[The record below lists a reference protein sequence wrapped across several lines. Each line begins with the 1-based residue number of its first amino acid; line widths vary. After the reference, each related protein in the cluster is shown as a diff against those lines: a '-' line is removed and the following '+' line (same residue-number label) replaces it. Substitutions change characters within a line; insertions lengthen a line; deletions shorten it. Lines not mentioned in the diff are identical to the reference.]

1 MVNGERTMVRHW
13 PVRCSLVAVHNSQ
26 YTKRMTDQEKEVIE
40 GRVKNALNQIRP
52 YLQQD
57 GGDVE
62 YVDMTNEGVVM
73 VRLKGHCGTC
83 PHALQT
89 LKQGI
94 ETAVKKVIPEVKSVE
109 RI

>member
-1 MVNGERTMVRHW
+1 
-13 PVRCSLVAVHNSQ
+13 
-26 YTKRMTDQEKEVIE
+26 MTDEQKIAIEKKVQ
-40 GRVKNALNQIRP
+40 NALAQIRP

-73 VRLKGHCGTC
+73 VRLQGHCGSC
-83 PHALQT
+83 PHAMQT

-94 ETAVKKVIPEVKSVE
+94 ESAIKRVIPEVKSVE
-109 RI
+109 RV

>member
-1 MVNGERTMVRHW
+1 
-13 PVRCSLVAVHNSQ
+13 
-26 YTKRMTDQEKEVIE
+26 MTDQEKLIVEE
-40 GRVKNALNQIRP
+40 KVKNALQQIRP

-73 VRLKGHCGTC
+73 VRLQGHCGSC
-83 PHALQT
+83 PHAMMT

-94 ETAVKKVIPEVKSVE
+94 EQAVKAAIPEVKSVE
-109 RI
+109 RV

>member
-1 MVNGERTMVRHW
+1 MKIENY
-13 PVRCSLVAVHNSQ
+13 PDAVANFSPFNFHFSIN
-26 YTKRMTDQEKEVIE
+26 KDMTDQEKPIIE
-40 GRVKNALNQIRP
+40 ARVKNALDQIRP

-73 VRLKGHCGTC
+73 VRLKGHCGSC

-89 LKQGI
+89 LKQGRSLKQHQ
-94 ETAVKKVIPEVKSVE
+94 TK
-109 RI
+109 

>member
-1 MVNGERTMVRHW
+1 
-13 PVRCSLVAVHNSQ
+13 
-26 YTKRMTDQEKEVIE
+26 MTDEQKATIAKKVL
-40 GRVKNALNQIRP
+40 NALSQIRP

-73 VRLKGHCGTC
+73 VRLQGHCGTC
-83 PHALQT
+83 PHAMQT

-94 ETAVKKVIPEVKSVE
+94 ESAIKKVIPEVKSVE
-109 RI
+109 RV

>member
-1 MVNGERTMVRHW
+1 
-13 PVRCSLVAVHNSQ
+13 
-26 YTKRMTDQEKEVIE
+26 MTDQEKSIVEVK
-40 GRVKNALNQIRP
+40 VKNALEQIRP

-73 VRLKGHCGTC
+73 VRLQGHCGTC
-83 PHALQT
+83 PHAFQT

-94 ETAVKKVIPEVKSVE
+94 ETAVKRVIPEVKSVE
-109 RI
+109 RV

>member
-1 MVNGERTMVRHW
+1 
-13 PVRCSLVAVHNSQ
+13 
-26 YTKRMTDQEKEVIE
+26 MTDQEKANIE
-40 GRVKNALNQIRP
+40 KKVQNALAQIRP

-73 VRLKGHCGTC
+73 VRLQGHCGSC
-83 PHALQT
+83 PHAMQT

-94 ETAVKKVIPEVKSVE
+94 ETAIKRVIPEVKSVE
-109 RI
+109 RV

>member
-1 MVNGERTMVRHW
+1 
-13 PVRCSLVAVHNSQ
+13 
-26 YTKRMTDQEKEVIE
+26 MTDQEKSVVEL
-40 GRVKNALNQIRP
+40 RVKNALSQIRP

-73 VRLKGHCGTC
+73 VRLTGHCGSC
-83 PHALQT
+83 PHAMQT

-94 ETAVKKVIPEVKSVE
+94 ESAIKRVIPEVKSVE
-109 RI
+109 KI

>member
-1 MVNGERTMVRHW
+1 MNDEQK
-13 PVRCSLVAVHNSQ
+13 SII
-26 YTKRMTDQEKEVIE
+26 EKKVQ
-40 GRVKNALNQIRP
+40 NALMQIRP

-73 VRLKGHCGTC
+73 VRLQGHCGSC
-83 PHALQT
+83 PHAMQT

-94 ETAVKKVIPEVKSVE
+94 ETAIKRVIPEVKSVE
-109 RI
+109 KV

>member
-1 MVNGERTMVRHW
+1 
-13 PVRCSLVAVHNSQ
+13 
-26 YTKRMTDQEKEVIE
+26 MTDQEKSIVEVK
-40 GRVKNALNQIRP
+40 VKNALEQIRH

-73 VRLKGHCGTC
+73 VRLQGHCGTC

-94 ETAVKKVIPEVKSVE
+94 ETAVKRVIPEVKSVE
-109 RI
+109 RV

>member
-1 MVNGERTMVRHW
+1 
-13 PVRCSLVAVHNSQ
+13 
-26 YTKRMTDQEKEVIE
+26 MTDQEKTQVEDK
-40 GRVKNALNQIRP
+40 VKRALEQIRP

-73 VRLKGHCGTC
+73 VRLQGHCGSC
-83 PHALQT
+83 PHAMAT

-94 ETAVKKVIPEVKSVE
+94 ETAVRNAIPEVKSVE
-109 RI
+109 RVM

>member
-1 MVNGERTMVRHW
+1 
-13 PVRCSLVAVHNSQ
+13 
-26 YTKRMTDQEKEVIE
+26 MTDQEKMIVEP
-40 GRVKNALNQIRP
+40 RVKNALEQIRP

-62 YVDMTNEGVVM
+62 YVDMTNEGVVI
-73 VRLKGHCGTC
+73 VRLKGHCGSC

-94 ETAVKKVIPEVKSVE
+94 EAAIKRVIPEVKSVE

>member
-1 MVNGERTMVRHW
+1 
-13 PVRCSLVAVHNSQ
+13 
-26 YTKRMTDQEKEVIE
+26 MTDQEKTIVEQK
-40 GRVKNALNQIRP
+40 VKNALQQIRP

-73 VRLKGHCGTC
+73 VRLQGHCGSC
-83 PHALQT
+83 PHALMT

-94 ETAVKKVIPEVKSVE
+94 ETAIKKAIPEVKCVE
-109 RI
+109 RVR